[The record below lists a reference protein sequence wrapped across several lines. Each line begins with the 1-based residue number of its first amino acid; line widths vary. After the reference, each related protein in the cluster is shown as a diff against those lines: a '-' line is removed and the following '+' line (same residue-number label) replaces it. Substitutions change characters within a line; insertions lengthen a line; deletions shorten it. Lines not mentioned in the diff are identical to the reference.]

1 MVYKYYDEKPKRLEK
16 LSKDAQE
23 DLLCDLINAFSVIK
37 SPTESALFVQDL
49 LTQNEAKVLSK
60 RLRVAKLLLQGKS
73 YEEIKTELHNSFATI
88 AKVGYWLQ
96 RSGEG
101 FRAVVKKLPQKTKT
115 KHWSEYTRW
124 DKAKR
129 QYPSFLWPDVLLEE
143 AIKSANKKD
152 KERLRKV
159 LKNLDQKSGIHK
171 KIQELIDEEYREKAS
186 AKKRAQL
193 RARGPEPKS

>member
-16 LSKDAQE
+16 LSKDEQE
-23 DLLCDLINAFSVIK
+23 DLLYDLINAFSVIK

-49 LTQNEAKVLSK
+49 LTQNEVKMLSK
-60 RLRVAKLLLQGKS
+60 RLRTAKLLLQGKS
-73 YEEIKTELHNSFATI
+73 YEEIKIELHNSFATI
-88 AKVGYWLQ
+88 AKIGYWLK

-101 FRAVVKKLPQKTKT
+101 FRSVIKKLPQKTKT

-143 AIKSANKKD
+143 VIKSANKKE

-159 LKNLDQKSGIHK
+159 LKELDQKSVVHK
-171 KIQELIDEEYREKAS
+171 KMQELIDEEYREKRS
-186 AKKRAQL
+186 AKKRARL
-193 RARGPEPKS
+193 RTRKPKS

>member
-1 MVYKYYDEKPKRLEK
+1 MAYKYYDEKPKRLEK
-16 LSKDAQE
+16 LSKDEQE
-23 DLLCDLINAFSVIK
+23 DLLYDLINAFSAVK

-49 LTQNEAKVLSK
+49 LTQNEVKMLSK
-60 RLRVAKLLLQGKS
+60 RLRTAKLLLQGKS

-88 AKVGYWLQ
+88 AKVGYWLK

-115 KHWSEYTRW
+115 KHRSEYTRW
-124 DKAKR
+124 DRAKR

-143 AIKSANKKD
+143 AIKSANKKE

-159 LKNLDQKSGIHK
+159 LENLDQKSAVHK
-171 KIQELIDEEYREKAS
+171 KMQELIDEEYREKRS
-186 AKKRAQL
+186 AEKKAQL
-193 RARGPEPKS
+193 RARGPKP